1 MPEFAIT
8 STEIKVLYG
17 TLFYEEGP
25 MVHATDPGGVFD
37 GIIDPDQFAW
47 VTVPDLNEGDVAR
60 IVCDFDTSDADIMM
74 WPPSIAMEART
85 YANNIVD
92 MASGDHPE
100 TDTITLPESGDYA
113 VGILDYAGDG
123 GDYYLTVDTR
133 LGLEPAR
140 VYDKTIELDTY
151 YLLANQTYGI
161 LVDSDTGTNLRYSIE
176 ATAVTIGN
184 FFAPVVTVPVPVATV
199 GDPNTFDITWSSTD
213 LNADDTTYY
222 SLWLS
227 NNDGLSYMLIAQNLT
242 TTSYQW
248 NSSGW
253 LEDSYMIRV
262 RAYSLDFTVPDLA
275 DVSDPPAGYWP
286 GDFGDG
292 FSEAFDAGDV
302 PPPEPTS
309 EPETT
314 TSPEPTTTTSE
325 EPEPTTTGLDPLLI
339 GLVGGI
345 GVGVVIIL
353 ILFLIRK
360 K

>member
-1 MPEFAIT
+1 MPEFAVT
-8 STEIKVLYG
+8 STEIKILYG

-25 MVHATDPGGVFD
+25 MVHATNTAQFD
-37 GIIDPDQFAW
+37 GVIDPDQFAW
-47 VTVPDLNEGDVAR
+47 VTVPDLAAGDVAR
-60 IVCDFDTSDADIMM
+60 IVCDFDTSDADVMA
-74 WPPSIAMEART
+74 WYASTEVGART

-100 TDTITLPESGDYA
+100 TDTITIEEDGD
-113 VGILDYAGDG
+113 VIFGILDYAGDG

-140 VYDKTIELDTY
+140 VYDNTISLDTY
-151 YLLANQTYGI
+151 YLLANQTYSI
-161 LVDSDTGTNLRYSIE
+161 LVDSDTGTNLRYSVE
-176 ATAVTIGN
+176 TPAVTIGN
-184 FFAPVVTVPVPVATV
+184 FFAPVVTVPTPVETTS
-199 GDPNTFDITWSSTD
+199 GSNIFDITWSSTD

-227 NNDGLSYMLIAQNLT
+227 NNDGISYMLLAQNLT

-248 NSSGW
+248 DSSGW

-262 RAYSLDFTVPDLA
+262 RAYSLDFTVVGLN

-292 FSEAFDAGDV
+292 FSAAFDAGDV
-302 PPPEPTS
+302 PPTVEPTTN
-309 EPETT
+309 ETT
-314 TSPEPTTTTSE
+314 TTPTGGGGGGDI
-325 EPEPTTTGLDPLLI
+325 PLDPLLI
-339 GLVGGI
+339 GLIGGI